1 MRSQTTIAARV
12 EELQAARAFIER
24 ACAAAGAPART
35 AFDLKLAVDEAC
47 TNVIQHG
54 YGGRG
59 DGVIELTCEKE
70 ADALRVTLVDRGR
83 AFSPRDLSE
92 TDTTS
97 GWAERPIGGLG
108 WHFIRSS
115 VDAIDYRADSAN
127 GNRLTLIKRLAVP
140 PTNGKE
146 ID

>member
-1 MRSQTTIAARV
+1 VRSGITIAARV
-12 EELQAARAFIER
+12 EELKAARAFIEK
-24 ACAAAGAPART
+24 ACAAAGASARD

-47 TNVIQHG
+47 TNIIQHG

-59 DGVIELTCEKE
+59 DGVIELTCEH
-70 ADALRVTLVDRGR
+70 DTGALRVTLLDRGR
-83 AFSPRDLSE
+83 AFSPRDLPE

-115 VDAIDYRADSAN
+115 VDAIDYRADPAN
-127 GNRLTLIKRLAVP
+127 GNRLTLVKRLAVP
-140 PTNGKE
+140 QTKEKE
-146 ID
+146 IG